1 MMKAQVD
8 IKMKSF
14 LVITTMTKIIGE
26 TPEVR
31 SVKMKP
37 REKKEEEKRKQEKKR
52 EKREKKRETRENKR
66 KEER

>member
-14 LVITTMTKIIGE
+14 LVIMTMTKIIGE

-31 SVKMKP
+31 SNKRKK
-37 REKKEEEKRKQEKKR
+37 EKKEGKERKDKEKRK
-52 EKREKKRETRENKR
+52 
-66 KEER
+66 KE